1 MFKYFIIIVLLF
13 ITFLQALV
21 HWCAYESCFVVLV
34 QASTI
39 SLACVSAWTVTDY
52 LFSAGWRLFKHLL
65 SANESGG
72 VHCSFHYLISLLFEL
87 TLNKFTFHKNND
99 FQYFINID
107 TKFFLVVNFRSDW
120 DTHTTARHKGQSSF
134 KTRCSLQRF

>member
-52 LFSAGWRLFKHLL
+52 LFSAGWRLFRHLL
-65 SANESGG
+65 SATESGG
-72 VHCSFHYLISLLFEL
+72 VHCSFHYLISLLFKL

-99 FQYFINID
+99 FQYFIYID

-120 DTHTTARHKGQSSF
+120 DTHTTARNKGQSSF

>member
-34 QASTI
+34 QALLEPI
-39 SLACVSAWTVTDY
+39 SLAWVSGWTVTDY
-52 LFSAGWRLFKHLL
+52 LFAAGWRLFKHLL
-65 SANESGG
+65 LPATESGA

-87 TLNKFTFHKNND
+87 TLNKFTFH
-99 FQYFINID
+99 
-107 TKFFLVVNFRSDW
+107 
-120 DTHTTARHKGQSSF
+120 
-134 KTRCSLQRF
+134 CEM